1 MNRGEVW
8 SVHLGPTVGAEITKT
23 RPCVIVSRDS
33 IGRLPLKII
42 VPLTHWHEEFERAAW
57 LISVDPT
64 NTNGLSRKS
73 AADTF
78 QVRSIAEMRLT
89 EKIGE
94 VSDGTMEEIN
104 QGLLLSLGLDYA
116 Q

>member
-8 SVHLGPTVGAEITKT
+8 RVNLDPNIGAEITKV

-42 VPLTHWHEEFERAAW
+42 VPLTHWRREFDRAAW
-57 LISVDPT
+57 LIAVDAT
-64 NTNGLSRKS
+64 SINGLTKKS

-78 QVRSIAEMRLT
+78 QVRSIAEMRLV

-94 VSDGTMEEIN
+94 LSESTLDAIN
-104 QGLLLSLGLDYA
+104 QGLLLSLGLD
-116 Q
+116 